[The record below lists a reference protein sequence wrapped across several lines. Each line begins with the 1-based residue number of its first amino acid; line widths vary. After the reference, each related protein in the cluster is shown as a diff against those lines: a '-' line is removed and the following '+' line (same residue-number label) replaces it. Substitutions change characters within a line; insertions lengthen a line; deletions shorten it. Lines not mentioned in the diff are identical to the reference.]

1 MTKQRLGLGL
11 AGAGGA
17 LSGEIADL
25 EASVEALRRKDV
37 SGRSL
42 RVFPLDGTL
51 PGSDG
56 SQWTAQHSH
65 LKNVET
71 PLQAR

>member
-1 MTKQRLGLGL
+1 MGRRLGLGV

-17 LSGEIADL
+17 LSGEVADR
-25 EASVEALRRKDV
+25 EADVELLRGKGV
-37 SGRSL
+37 SWLSL
-42 RVFPLDGTL
+42 QVFPLDGTL

-56 SQWTAQHSH
+56 SHWTAQHCH